1 VIGTVF
7 ALAFVVIVTLLHA
20 YYGRV
25 SAREVQRKV
34 IDEPSVDVA
43 RAKAEQLQKIGEYRM
58 IDASK
63 GLVALP
69 IERAMELMVAEQRQ
83 QSGTIGSVRGS
94 SPAQDSDSKTE
105 RTP

>member
-1 VIGTVF
+1 MSSQGDPKAGATAVIGTVF
-7 ALAFVVIVTLLHA
+7 ALAFVVTVTLLHA

-34 IDEPSVDVA
+34 IDEPSIDVA

-63 GLVALP
+63 GVVAVP
-69 IERAMELMVAEQRQ
+69 IDRAMELLAAE
-83 QSGTIGSVRGS
+83 RGS
-94 SPAQDSDSKTE
+94 APSPRSETE